1 VVYFLRVSILFSVN
15 TITKKVLIGDNASA
29 LILDESKKD
38 YDLLILGASENR
50 GTADVLFTPLVDILI
65 RMAPCPTMLVQGQRL
80 QDDWKPKRILVPS
93 NGSQAAR
100 RAAEVAF
107 ALVGNDEQAVMILH
121 VVEENRSNYHLDSSG
136 VLLERQKQI
145 ALEGVAKLQELGV
158 MQGIP
163 VQAEVEVGIEPE
175 AVILQTAR
183 KENIDLIILGTHVSV
198 GSDRLY
204 LGPRVERILSN
215 APCPVIVINV

>member
-1 VVYFLRVSILFSVN
+1 M
-15 TITKKVLIGDNASA
+15 ITKKVLIGNNASE
-29 LILDESKKD
+29 LILDEAKKD

-50 GTADVLFTPLVDILI
+50 RESDVLFTPLVDVLI
-65 RMAPCPTMLVQGQRL
+65 RMAPCPTMLVQGQRT
-80 QDDWKPKRILVPS
+80 QDNWKPKRILVPS

-107 ALVGNDEQAVMILH
+107 ALVGNEEQEVIILH
-121 VVEENRSNYHLDSSG
+121 VVEENNSSYHLDASG
-136 VLLERQKQI
+136 SLLERQKQI
-145 ALEGVAKLQELGV
+145 ALEGVEKLQELGV

-163 VQAEVEVGIEPE
+163 VQAEVEIGSEPE
-175 AVILQTAR
+175 AVILDIAL

-215 APCPVIVINV
+215 SPCPVIVINS